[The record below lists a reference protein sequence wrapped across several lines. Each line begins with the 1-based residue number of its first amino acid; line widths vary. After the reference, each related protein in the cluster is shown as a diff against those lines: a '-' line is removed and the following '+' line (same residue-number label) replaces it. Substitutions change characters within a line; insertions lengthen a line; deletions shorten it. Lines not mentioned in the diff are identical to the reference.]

1 MCTLSLEAIF
11 PKTIACV
18 NAAVRVILPQPEKH
32 RKEKGNICMALSRI
46 LLYISD
52 HTNITLQLD
61 RHGDPDRYGDPQ
73 LSADG
78 TITE

>member
-1 MCTLSLEAIF
+1 MEAIF

-18 NAAVRVILPQPEKH
+18 NPAVRAILPQPEKH
-32 RKEKGNICMALSRI
+32 RKEKRNICMALSRI

-61 RHGDPDRYGDPQ
+61 RHGDPDRCGDPQ
-73 LSADG
+73 LSVVG
-78 TITE
+78 TIIE